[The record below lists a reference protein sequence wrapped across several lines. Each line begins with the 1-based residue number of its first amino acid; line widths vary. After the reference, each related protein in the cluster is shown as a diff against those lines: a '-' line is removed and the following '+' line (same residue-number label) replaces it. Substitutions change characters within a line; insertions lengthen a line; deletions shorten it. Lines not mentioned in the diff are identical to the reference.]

1 MSIFDDIINFPLN
14 FVSFWTNWSC
24 LDNKRKS
31 NNQLEITLIN
41 PKNMSYNINTID
53 LRRDK

>member
-31 NNQLEITLIN
+31 NNQLEITLVN
-41 PKNMSYNINTID
+41 PKNMSYNIDTID